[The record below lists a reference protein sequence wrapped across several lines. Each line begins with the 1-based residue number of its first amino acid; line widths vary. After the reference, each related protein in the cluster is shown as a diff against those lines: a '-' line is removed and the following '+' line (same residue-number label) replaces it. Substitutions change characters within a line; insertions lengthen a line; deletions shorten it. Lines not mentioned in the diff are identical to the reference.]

1 MNKVFAKVCAG
12 ILAVLSVTAGGA
24 TVVSGI
30 IGANTTWTAAGS
42 PYMVTSGNLLV
53 DTLVTLT
60 IQPGVVVELD
70 TARCILVKGYLNAI
84 GTASDSI
91 VFTRSGTKP
100 WARLWFQHKS
110 KGHFSYC
117 RIEYA
122 NNTAIYGDDADSICV
137 GFCTVSNNTAYGAI
151 GILGGKTSI
160 TNSTITGN
168 TTTDNYSYCGAGITV
183 NGDYDVNGSSGLIA
197 GNTLSNNSS
206 ALSGGGIDIT
216 DASVMVTGN
225 TISHNAGWCGGGIS
239 NNGSGS
245 FADTCIISNNTITYN
260 TATAGTLDG
269 GGIYLC
275 GDGGGG
281 QLITFVSNNLISN
294 NVAAYGGGGIALYG
308 GYVQNFATITNNTII
323 NNSAD
328 HGGAI
333 NITNGSPTIRFNTIS
348 SLTDSVISISGG
360 NVGNVLIRTNNIS
373 SGDYALCNRT
383 AYGRDLRY
391 NWWNTTNADT
401 LNAKIYDYFDDFTR
415 GIVIYKP
422 VLKGPFGDTT
432 PPPAPVNLAAHV
444 LNPVPGAID
453 SVFVISWTNPPDP
466 SGIAEYYY
474 KRNSPP
480 TSAFDTTG
488 TFHPAPDTVLSQG
501 GPLYVWLVDSSG
513 NMNYQTADS
522 VQLAISAVRGN
533 GKISG
538 LPQFSLAFTQS
549 SAGTKISYGIP
560 EKSPV
565 SLMLYDI
572 SGKIARTLYSGVRES
587 GSYTADIGKNV
598 VTSGIY
604 LVRIKAGNRN
614 AAKRCTIF

>member
-432 PPPAPVNLAAHV
+432 
-444 LNPVPGAID
+444 
-453 SVFVISWTNPPDP
+453 
-466 SGIAEYYY
+466 
-474 KRNSPP
+474 
-480 TSAFDTTG
+480 
-488 TFHPAPDTVLSQG
+488 
-501 GPLYVWLVDSSG
+501 
-513 NMNYQTADS
+513 
-522 VQLAISAVRGN
+522 
-533 GKISG
+533 
-538 LPQFSLAFTQS
+538 S
-549 SAGTKISYGIP
+549 SACAGQSCCPCLESRSRGHRFRICHFMDQSPGPKRYRGI
-560 EKSPV
+560 
-565 SLMLYDI
+565 LL
-572 SGKIARTLYSGVRES
+572 
-587 GSYTADIGKNV
+587 
-598 VTSGIY
+598 
-604 LVRIKAGNRN
+604 
-614 AAKRCTIF
+614 